1 MNKTKELVYKMLTEC
16 TGKHM
21 CDSGMSDNRHWQ
33 RNQKKSIEDFEN
45 EPEERI
51 YKEGEYIYRD
61 LSVFHYLSELELDD
75 ICNSFNK
82 INTNCKNWDAETND
96 DNFLYGVSKEA
107 WEHLKYLP
115 DTRLDNT
122 GDRYKHL
129 NIKADIRV
137 NRSFNTYN
145 YESDLSQT
153 LQGANLSIN
162 NEEYILIQ
170 IHNGAD
176 VRGGYTDAK
185 LFKLNDEG
193 LIHSYLFEWSEQEEL
208 EQRYNESKEETETRE
223 IERIE
228 KELV

>member
-1 MNKTKELVYKMLTEC
+1 MNNTKQLIYEMLTEC

-33 RNQKKSIEDFEN
+33 RNQKKTIEDFEN
-45 EPEERI
+45 EPEEHI
-51 YKEGEYIYRD
+51 YKDGEYIYRD

-75 ICNSFNK
+75 ICDRFNRIQSQSNNWEGNFNSDEFV
-82 INTNCKNWDAETND
+82 
-96 DNFLYGVSKEA
+96 YGVSSEA
-107 WEHLKYLP
+107 QEVLEHH
-115 DTRLDNT
+115 NEV
-122 GDRYKHL
+122 
-129 NIKADIRV
+129 II
-137 NRSFNTYN
+137 NRSWNTYN
-145 YESDLSQT
+145 GECDLTQC
-153 LQGANLSIN
+153 LQGANLTIN
-162 NEEYILIQ
+162 EEEYILIQ

-185 LFKLNDEG
+185 LFKLNYEG
-193 LIHSYLFEWSEQEEL
+193 LIHSYLYEWLEQEEL

>member
-21 CDSGMSDNRHWQ
+21 CDSGFYGRHWE

-45 EPEERI
+45 EPEEHI

-75 ICNSFNK
+75 ICNDFNK

-96 DNFLYGVSKEA
+96 DNYIYGVSKEA
-107 WEHLKYLP
+107 WQHLKYLP
-115 DTRLDNT
+115 DTRLNNT

-129 NIKADIRV
+129 NIKADIKV

-145 YESDLSQT
+145 YDSDLMQC
-153 LQGANLSIN
+153 LQGANLTIN
-162 NEEYILIQ
+162 EEEYILIQ

-193 LIHSYLFEWSEQEEL
+193 LIHSYLYEWSEQEEL
-208 EQRYNESKEETETRE
+208 EQRLEE
-223 IERIE
+223 
-228 KELV
+228 ELV

>member
-1 MNKTKELVYKMLTEC
+1 METKQLIYKMLTEN

-33 RNQKKSIEDFEN
+33 RNQKKTIQDFEN
-45 EPEERI
+45 EPEEHI
-51 YKEGEYIYRD
+51 YREGDYIYRN

-75 ICNSFNK
+75 ICSDFNK
-82 INTNCKNWDAETND
+82 INTDCQDWDATTND

-107 WEHLKYLP
+107 WNTLKQTNYV
-115 DTRLDNT
+115 
-122 GDRYKHL
+122 KF
-129 NIKADIRV
+129 I
-137 NRSFNTYN
+137 RSFNTYN
-145 YESDLSQT
+145 YESDLMQT
-153 LQGANLSIN
+153 LQGANLTIN
-162 NEEYILIQ
+162 DEEYILIQ

-193 LIHSYLFEWSEQEEL
+193 LIHSYLYEFEEEEILQE
-208 EQRYNESKEETETRE
+208 RYN
-223 IERIE
+223 E

>member
-1 MNKTKELVYKMLTEC
+1 MNKTKELIYEMLTEC

-21 CDSGMSDNRHWQ
+21 CDSGFYGRHWE

-45 EPEERI
+45 EPEEHI

-61 LSVFHYLSELELDD
+61 LSVYHYLSELELND
-75 ICNSFNK
+75 ICDRFNR
-82 INTNCKNWDAETND
+82 IQSQSDNWDSDFNSND
-96 DNFLYGVSKEA
+96 FVYGVSSEA
-107 WEHLKYLP
+107 QQVLEHHNEV
-115 DTRLDNT
+115 T
-122 GDRYKHL
+122 
-129 NIKADIRV
+129 I
-137 NRSFNTYN
+137 NRSWNTYN
-145 YESDLSQT
+145 GESDLVQT
-153 LQGANLSIN
+153 LQGANLTIN
-162 NEEYILIQ
+162 EEEYILIQ

-185 LFKLNDEG
+185 LFKLNDDY
-193 LIHSYLFEWSEQEEL
+193 LIHSYLFEYEEQEEL

>member
-1 MNKTKELVYKMLTEC
+1 MNKTKELIYEMLTEC

-21 CDSGMSDNRHWQ
+21 CDSGFYGRHWET
-33 RNQKKSIEDFEN
+33 NQKKTIEDFEN
-45 EPEERI
+45 EPEEHI

-61 LSVFHYLSELELDD
+61 LSVYHYLSELELDD

-107 WEHLKYLP
+107 WEYLTKEIKVKYL
-115 DTRLDNT
+115 D
-122 GDRYKHL
+122 
-129 NIKADIRV
+129 IKV

-153 LQGANLSIN
+153 LQGANLTIN

-185 LFKLNDEG
+185 LFKLNDEK
-193 LIHSYLFEWSEQEEL
+193 LIHSYLFEYEEQEEL
-208 EQRYNESKEETETRE
+208 EQRLEEQ
-223 IERIE
+223 
-228 KELV
+228 LV

>member
-1 MNKTKELVYKMLTEC
+1 MNNTKQLIYEMLTEC

-45 EPEERI
+45 EPEEHI
-51 YKEGEYIYRD
+51 YKEGNYIYRD
-61 LSVFHYLSELELDD
+61 LSVYHYLSELELDD
-75 ICNSFNK
+75 ICDSFNRV
-82 INTNCKNWDAETND
+82 NSNCKDWDAETND
-96 DNFLYGVSKEA
+96 DNFIYGVSKQA
-107 WEHLKYLP
+107 WTYLNFLSYK
-115 DTRLDNT
+115 RLNSDV
-122 GDRYKHL
+122 K
-129 NIKADIRV
+129 V
-137 NRSFNTYN
+137 NRSWNTYN
-145 YESDLSQT
+145 GESDLVQT
-153 LQGANLSIN
+153 LQGANLTIN
-162 NEEYILIQ
+162 EEEYILIQ

-185 LFKLNDEG
+185 LFKLNDDY
-193 LIHSYLFEWSEQEEL
+193 LIHSYLFEWLEQEEL